1 MIKREKMPKIIKNSV
16 SLHISR
22 TVPHVIVVF
31 GTHVL
36 GGNSYVAIFIPFIM
50 RSLKYNNFHSAHKVV
65 TQM

>member
-1 MIKREKMPKIIKNSV
+1 M
-16 SLHISR
+16 
-22 TVPHVIVVF
+22 IVVF

-50 RSLKYNNFHSAHKVV
+50 QSLKYNNFHSAHKVV